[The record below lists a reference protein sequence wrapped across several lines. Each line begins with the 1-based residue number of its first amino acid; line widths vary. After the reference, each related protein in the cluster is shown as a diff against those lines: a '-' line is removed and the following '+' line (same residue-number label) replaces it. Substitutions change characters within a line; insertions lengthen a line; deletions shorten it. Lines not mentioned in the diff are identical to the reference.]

1 MYEFSID
8 YMRKLI
14 AKSGLKMGIA
24 KQAAMVAI
32 IELLD
37 ENSLDGLIKSIQAD
51 YNSMV
56 AEIGLKD
63 IAIERRKKELDRLT
77 GSIREADT
85 IVREKYKTADAL
97 DIEIERLTEER
108 NKKKM
113 DMLCEGLLPEERSRL
128 LAFDAALRLL
138 DDRYGRRGVDAE
150 QIIRSASNVAAN
162 WRHEPEKACGKEI
175 NT

>member
-8 YMRKLI
+8 YLRKLI

-37 ENSLDGLIKSIQAD
+37 EKRLDGLIKSIQAD
-51 YNSMV
+51 YESMV
-56 AEIGLKD
+56 AEIGQKD
-63 IAIERRKKELDRLT
+63 IVIERRVKELDRLN
-77 GSIREADT
+77 
-85 IVREKYKTADAL
+85 
-97 DIEIERLTEER
+97 IEIEQLREDID
-108 NKKKM
+108 KKRKFI
-113 DMLCEGLLPEERSRL
+113 LVEGMLPEERSRV
-128 LAFDAALRLL
+128 LAFNAAMKLAEE
-138 DDRYGRRGVDAE
+138 RYGHEADAD

-175 NT
+175 NP

>member
-8 YMRKLI
+8 YLRKLI

-37 ENSLDGLIKSIQAD
+37 EKRLDGLIKSIQAD
-51 YNSMV
+51 YDSMV
-56 AEIGLKD
+56 AEIGQKD
-63 IAIERRKKELDRLT
+63 IVIERRVKELDRLNF
-77 GSIREADT
+77 
-85 IVREKYKTADAL
+85 
-97 DIEIERLTEER
+97 EIEQLREDID
-108 NKKKM
+108 KKKN
-113 DMLCEGLLPEERSRL
+113 DILVEGMLPEERSRV
-128 LAFDAALRLL
+128 LAFNAALRLL
-138 DDRYGRRGVDAE
+138 DDRYGKRGVDAE

-175 NT
+175 NP